1 MLPSTISV
9 ALRLHPLLVLCGC
22 LPTLRRPDP
31 QLLLLRLLL
40 NLVVEV
46 QPLRPVLSSALAV
59 DSCQAAL
66 QQLLA
71 DVLFERAGPVGHH
84 AHHPLVLVP
93 TEHLHRDGFALKL
106 LSSEGCG
113 VIAPGLAGFTK
124 LGGLRGVH
132 CSDAYHDGVL
142 GKLALELSIR
152 EKGLVADAI
161 GITVCAFCDDPCDG
175 LLRPDLSCRNVFC
188 SVIQGQR
195 KIVGDCRKNN
205 SPHNYSCGKEPR
217 VFQWLRDLLPQRFRY
232 HLGGLHEQAIFI
244 RTLASPDRNKAR
256 SELLPCQVWW
266 MCKKRSS
273 RGCETLTQAKR
284 VVNQYYQ

>member
-1 MLPSTISV
+1 SLDIIIVQLSGSPNWHRKESSSGWKCCITSPQLGRFSLPNTPGAQKRILSRTHRSCRRIYPVRPPRVGCFWMPPSTISV

-161 GITVCAFCDDPCDG
+161 GI
-175 LLRPDLSCRNVFC
+175 
-188 SVIQGQR
+188 
-195 KIVGDCRKNN
+195 
-205 SPHNYSCGKEPR
+205 
-217 VFQWLRDLLPQRFRY
+217 
-232 HLGGLHEQAIFI
+232 
-244 RTLASPDRNKAR
+244 
-256 SELLPCQVWW
+256 
-266 MCKKRSS
+266 
-273 RGCETLTQAKR
+273 
-284 VVNQYYQ
+284 